1 MSTSPVQSKIVIK
14 LSEENKKLLITAANL
29 EGVDLNAFILAPAL
43 EKARQIV
50 KEYVQIN
57 LTIDGQLDLANAL
70 NNPCQPTQAMIQLM
84 ELPVFEKID
93 E

>member
-1 MSTSPVQSKIVIK
+1 MSTSLRHSRIEVRM
-14 LSEENKKLLITAANL
+14 SEANKKLLITAANL

-43 EKARQIV
+43 AKAREIV
-50 KEYVQIN
+50 KEYGQIN

-70 NNPCQPTQAMIQLM
+70 NSPCQPTQAMIQLM